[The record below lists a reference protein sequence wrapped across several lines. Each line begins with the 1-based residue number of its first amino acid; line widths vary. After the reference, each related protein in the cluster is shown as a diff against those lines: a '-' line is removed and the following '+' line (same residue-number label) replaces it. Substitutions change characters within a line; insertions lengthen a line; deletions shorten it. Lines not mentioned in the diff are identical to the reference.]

1 MMQFENTMLGAEA
14 TNSLRPVLIS
24 ESSTGESFLLEM
36 EEGTL
41 YERLDVRRHFDTFEE
56 AVRFAETNIGVSTD
70 ISIT

>member
-36 EEGTL
+36 EKGTL

-56 AVRFAETNIGVSTD
+56 AVRFAETNIGVSIN